1 MWNIELTK
9 SDKRLCREL
18 IHVGLERECRKFVE
32 DVQKITS
39 KPIPLAELNASYQE
53 ESGGAVEGPWHKQ
66 YIKIF
71 NKVRSFDKHVAR
83 RYDGITGG
91 HYLDAVLALYCD
103 DLVTDDEIS
112 RFSEKVEEFLK
123 RYKESL

>member
-32 DVQKITS
+32 DVQKISS
-39 KPIPLAELNASYQE
+39 KPIPLAELNAPYQE
-53 ESGGAVEGPWHKQ
+53 ENGFSVEGPWHKQ

-71 NKVRSFDKHVAR
+71 NKVRTFDKHVAGC
-83 RYDGITGG
+83 YDGKSGSRCIEP
-91 HYLDAVLALYCD
+91 VLALYCD
-103 DLVTDDEIS
+103 DVITDDEIS
-112 RFSEKVEEFLK
+112 GYSENVVAFLK
-123 RYKESL
+123 MIKQNL

>member
-32 DVQKITS
+32 DVQKIAS
-39 KPIPLAELNASYQE
+39 KPIPLVELNASYQE
-53 ESGGAVEGPWHKQ
+53 VSGVAVEGPWHKL
-66 YIKIF
+66 YIKVF

-83 RYDGITGG
+83 RYDGVTGS
-91 HYLDAVLALYCD
+91 HYLDVVLALYCD
-103 DLVTDDEIS
+103 DIVTDDEII
-112 RFSEKVEEFLK
+112 RFSEKVVEFLK
-123 RYKESL
+123 KYKQSF